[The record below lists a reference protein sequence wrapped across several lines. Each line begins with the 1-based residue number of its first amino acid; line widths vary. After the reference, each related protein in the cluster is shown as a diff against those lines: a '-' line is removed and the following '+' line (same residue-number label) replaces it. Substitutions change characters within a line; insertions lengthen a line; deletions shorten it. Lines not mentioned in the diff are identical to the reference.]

1 MLIACAVIVADVQLD
16 AALAR
21 NHFGERWMTTF
32 YPMGRYVNRAD
43 GRHIDEFPCV
53 PIANPYYR

>member
-21 NHFGERWMTTF
+21 SHFGERWDDDIL
-32 YPMGRYVNRAD
+32 PD
-43 GRHIDEFPCV
+43 GSMCESS
-53 PIANPYYR
+53 